1 MASKREKR
9 ERFFERGAAALEK
22 LNPEWR
28 RLYACP
34 ICTMLFTEESLDDG
48 SLTLDH
54 APPRSVGGRVVALT
68 CKDCNSTAGYTVER
82 EVRRLE
88 DVKDFARAKV
98 ERPLHV
104 RFQVPGAEKPVN
116 VKVQGAGGYFFG
128 GLPKNNHPRVHR
140 QWAESFEKAAREG
153 TWDGFQFQI
162 TLPGVDMR
170 KARIGYLRSAYLI
183 AFAALGYRFALS
195 PSLDAV
201 RKQLL
206 DVDSKLLEKFY
217 WTLRNPKAEGR
228 HLVIMEK
235 PVVSL
240 CVQFDRTVIMLP
252 GRSDEE
258 EFYKDLQARFKGDL
272 SVREIAWPRGL
283 KLALD
288 FS

>member
-9 ERFFERGAAALEK
+9 KRFFERGAAALEK

-34 ICTMLFTEESLDDG
+34 ICTTLFREESVDDG
-48 SLTLDH
+48 RLTLEH
-54 APPRSVGGRVVALT
+54 APPGSIGGKAVALT
-68 CKDCNSTAGYTVER
+68 CQRCNSEAGSQVDSQMRRR
-82 EVRRLE
+82 ENVR
-88 DVKDFARAKV
+88 DFAKAQVEEPLRA
-98 ERPLHV
+98 RLTI
-104 RFQVPGAEKPVN
+104 PGVEKPIN
-116 VKVQGAGGYFFG
+116 ISVQGSEGYFIKD
-128 GLPKNNHPRVHR
+128 LPKNNHPAVHR
-140 QWAESFEKAAREG
+140 QMVAVFEKLAEKG
-153 TWDGFQFQI
+153 TWDGFQFRI

-195 PSLDAV
+195 PSLDPV

-206 DVDSKLLEKFY
+206 DVDSKLLENFH
-217 WTLRNPKAEGR
+217 WTLRDVKAEGR

-252 GRSDEE
+252 GRSDDE